1 MIAIIKGQILDK
13 GPNFAVIMTGGVGF
27 FVYISLSTY
36 VDLPP
41 LGEEVKLYI
50 HTVVK
55 ENAIELYGFTSER
68 EREIFKLL
76 LSATG
81 IGTRLALA
89 ILSGIDHAELIRAI
103 TQGDTV
109 RLKAI
114 PGVGKRLAERIIF
127 ELKDRL
133 VKLENTEI
141 FGPKRDDVGGPVSE
155 AVSALVNLGYPEQ
168 TAISVVMEAKK
179 EAEGL
184 EDLIRCSL
192 RLLARGR
199 A

>member
-1 MIAIIKGQILDK
+1 MISILKGQIADK
-13 GPNFAVIMTGGVGF
+13 GPNFVVLMTGGVGF
-27 FVYISLSTY
+27 LVYIPLSTY
-36 VDLPP
+36 VNLPSIGKETR
-41 LGEEVKLYI
+41 LFT

-55 ENAIELYGFTSER
+55 DNAIELYGFTDEQ

-89 ILSGIDHAELIRAI
+89 ILSGINHAELIKAI
-103 TQGDTV
+103 AQGDTL

-133 VKLENTEI
+133 AKLGHDEL
-141 FGPKRDDVGGPVSE
+141 FGPKKGDIEGPVSE